1 MRTILLTIL
10 GLALAA
16 LQPTGAEAGCGCD
29 KPPPPRAVIR
39 PFVAHVDQMLTVFDD
54 RVVPGAHYDV
64 LFESTDGSADWSR
77 GKGVALRDFAD
88 GQVRPQVKVRVGDV
102 GMGPCRVTVYQQGAP
117 LLQVGGDQFTVAG
130 RPVVLHDFRQNLVL
144 STYRAGVGS
153 DGTVYIPVD
162 VGQVNGGTTFT
173 GSALGFPLAFG
184 ATDVAIYN
192 DQGFLMQL
200 LDPKIPGSRAAPSAT
215 GATSSART
223 RRRTA
228 RSTRGA
234 PTIPI
239 RTGTPT
245 ARTTWITTTW

>member
-153 DGTVYIPVD
+153 DGTVYI
-162 VGQVNGGTTFT
+162 QITA
-173 GSALGFPLAFG
+173 GSGL
-184 ATDVAIYN
+184 
-192 DQGFLMQL
+192 
-200 LDPKIPGSRAAPSAT
+200 
-215 GATSSART
+215 TSSTFGYWRHEFRT
-223 RRRTA
+223 YKAAHRQIDAWSPDDSDPNWHANGTYHVDHDHLVIAIRGTLPDGSTPAPGVTA
-228 RSTRGA
+228 PFRLVIGSVG
-234 PTIPI
+234 
-239 RTGTPT
+239 GE
-245 ARTTWITTTW
+245 